1 MWQLSLLL
9 DIYRIQ
15 ENGNT
20 QPSKM
25 RELLCHAQRDV
36 DTDRLPVSEASLLKH
51 ALVLQAKA
59 RENCLMAHH
68 LSLLPVGFF

>member
-20 QPSKM
+20 RLSKM
-25 RELLCHAQRDV
+25 RELLCHAQRDG
-36 DTDRLPVSEASLLKH
+36 DTDRLSTPEASLLKH
-51 ALVLQAKA
+51 ALVLQAKVT
-59 RENCLMAHH
+59 ENWLMVHH
-68 LSLLPVGFF
+68 LSLLPVGFL